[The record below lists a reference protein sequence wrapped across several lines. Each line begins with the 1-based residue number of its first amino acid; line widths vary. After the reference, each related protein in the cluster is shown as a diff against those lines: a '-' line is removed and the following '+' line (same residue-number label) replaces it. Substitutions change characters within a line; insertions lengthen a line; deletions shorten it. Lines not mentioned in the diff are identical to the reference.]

1 MELEAFVLREISKA
15 ANASLRS
22 LISGALPLGGGE
34 GERDPRA
41 TARAV
46 FGPDPAA
53 LGLDKSASDREPE
66 ARASG
71 RAGRVGPPEAVEHS
85 PERFGCD
92 SFAGVLD
99 ADAHLL
105 ACRFDQDG
113 DRAVGGRVR
122 SEERRVG
129 KECR

>member
-1 MELEAFVLREISKA
+1 MAPFRVSATLRDRTSRA
-15 ANASLRS
+15 PNPT
-22 LISGALPLGGGE
+22 GPLPLGGGE

-41 TARAV
+41 AARAV

-66 ARASG
+66 ARTAG

-85 PERFGCD
+85 PERFGGD

-99 ADAHLL
+99 ADAHLIDG
-105 ACRFDQDG
+105 RFDQDG
-113 DRAVGGRVR
+113 DRAVGGRMAKGVD
-122 SEERRVG
+122 
-129 KECR
+129 